1 LLKQKKV
8 VKKNQRKQFSEDK
21 KKHTIIQIRE
31 QFAITKD
38 LLRFVDPINYGLF
51 TRFIAQ
57 E

>member
-8 VKKNQRKQFSEDK
+8 VKKNQRMQFSEDK